1 VSHHPAI
8 EKRPSRCPRAAGTL
22 HAGVLRKRIVLGVI
36 ACCAGLGL
44 LVPPGRGFVAPA
56 EEPAV
61 TEAADETEIPAPAKD
76 PRTEAERQAAAR
88 RAAAVAEL
96 AKKGAD
102 AVPDLVQALAD
113 EDPDVRRA
121 AVQGLA
127 ETAPAHADLAV
138 PALIKAMDDDGGR
151 WQKPNWI
158 LASQALGRYKEAAV
172 PALMDLLKG
181 DDPKQ
186 AAYGCLGIYE
196 IGPAGAPAVPR
207 LIELL
212 EKDDPRYRRAVIG
225 ALMSIGPASAPA
237 VPLLRKQL
245 FSEDFHTQYWSCRA
259 LGAIGA
265 PAALEAVPD
274 LVDRLKNG
282 AASVKRN
289 AAAALGRL
297 GPDIGSGAVHA
308 LIEAVDDPIQPVR
321 EQAIQALGRIGPPAG
336 EEAATAI
343 LESHQKRPVFPAS
356 VVYWALWRMRG
367 EAQPAIDAILRD
379 LREGTYRDEA
389 MALLLEMGPAAA
401 AAIPTLRTGLT
412 EQPQDF
418 PDWPGRA
425 AWALRKLQ
433 AAGFPDTDVP
443 PELNI
448 PLQEEEDE

>member
-1 VSHHPAI
+1 MLF
-8 EKRPSRCPRAAGTL
+8 R
-22 HAGVLRKRIVLGVI
+22 RIVWGVI
-36 ACCAGLGL
+36 ACCVALGL
-44 LVPPGRGFVAPA
+44 LVQAGRGPA
-56 EEPAV
+56 ASAAEPAV
-61 TEAADETEIPAPAKD
+61 ESSANQTPEEAESPAPATD
-76 PRTEAERQAAAR
+76 ARTEAERQAAIR
-88 RAAAVAEL
+88 RAAAVAES
-96 AKKGAD
+96 AKKGAE
-102 AVPDLVQALAD
+102 AVPELVQALAD
-113 EDPDVRRA
+113 EDADVRRA
-121 AVQGLA
+121 AIQGLA
-127 ETAPAHADLAV
+127 ETAPARADIAV
-138 PALIKAMDDDGGR
+138 PALIRALDDDGGR

-158 LASQALGRYKEAAV
+158 LASQALGRYKEAAL

-274 LVDRLKNG
+274 LIDRLKNG

-297 GPDIGSGAVHA
+297 GPDIGTEALQA
-308 LIEAVDDPIQPVR
+308 LIEAVDDPVQPVR
-321 EQAIQALGRIGPPAG
+321 EQAIQALGRIGPAAG
-336 EEAATAI
+336 EGAATAI
-343 LESHQKRPVFPAS
+343 LESHRKRPVFPAS

-367 EAQPAIDAILRD
+367 ESQPAIDAILRD

-389 MALLLEMGPAAA
+389 MALLLEMGPAAE
-401 AAIPTLRTGLT
+401 AAIPALRAGLT

-433 AAGFPDTDVP
+433 AAGFPNTDVP
-443 PELNI
+443 PELKV
-448 PLQEEEDE
+448 PLEEEEGD